1 VENMRYGNLIIAH
14 SPHIDAGITTQKIM
28 GHVIIALLPALVVS
42 GFIFGMRAIL
52 LTLVCIVFCILFESL
67 FLRVTG
73 RQDSI
78 NDLSAVVTGMLLSFN
93 LPSSLPFWQ
102 AIIGCFFAIVVAK
115 QIFGGIGNNFVNPA
129 ILGRVVLLISFPSTM
144 TSWPLPK
151 TGFLHSDMATGA
163 TPLYELSKG
172 NLENLPNFSE
182 MFIGL
187 HGGSLGET
195 GALAILLGGGFLLF
209 TRIITPQIP
218 LVFLGTMG
226 LVAIVFGQ
234 NPLFHILAG
243 GAMLGAFFMATD
255 YTTAPLTSKGKIIF
269 AIGCGFLT
277 MMIRLFGAY
286 PEGVSFAIL
295 FMNILTPHINRL
307 TEHKVEGVA

>member
-1 VENMRYGNLIIAH
+1 MEEIRYGNLIIAH
-14 SPHIDAGITTQKIM
+14 SPHIDDGMTTQKIM
-28 GHVIIALLPALVVS
+28 GHVIISLLPAFIVS
-42 GFIFGMRAIL
+42 GFIFGLRAII
-52 LTLVCIVFCILFESL
+52 LTLICVVFCVLFESM
-67 FLRVTG
+67 FLRIAKRDDT
-73 RQDSI
+73 I

-93 LPSSLPFWQ
+93 LPSSLPYWQ
-102 AIIGCFFAIVVAK
+102 AVVGCFFAIIVGK

-151 TGFLHSDMATGA
+151 TGFLTSDMATGA

-172 NLENLPNFSE
+172 NLESLPNYSE
-182 MFIGL
+182 MLIGL

-195 GALAILLGGGFLLF
+195 GALAILIGGGFLLF
-209 TRIITPQIP
+209 TRIITFEIP
-218 LVFLGTMG
+218 LVFLGTM
-226 LVAIVFGQ
+226 AIVALLFGE

-255 YTTAPLTSKGKIIF
+255 YTTAPLTSKGKIIY
-269 AIGCGFLT
+269 AIGCGFLA
-277 MMIRLFGAY
+277 MMIRLFGVY

-295 FMNILTPHINRL
+295 FMNILTPHINRF
-307 TEHKVEGVA
+307 TEPKVEGVG

>member
-1 VENMRYGNLIIAH
+1 MENMRYGNLIIAH
-14 SPHIDAGITTQKIM
+14 SPHIDARMTTQKIM
-28 GHVIIALLPALVVS
+28 GHVIVALLPALVVS
-42 GFIFGMRAIL
+42 GFIFGMRAII
-52 LTLVCIVFCILFESL
+52 LTIVCIVFCILFESM
-67 FLRVTG
+67 FLRVSK

-115 QIFGGIGNNFVNPA
+115 QMFGGIGNNFVNPA
-129 ILGRVVLLISFPSTM
+129 ILGRVVLLISFPSSM

-209 TRIITPQIP
+209 TRIITPEIP

-226 LVAIVFGQ
+226 LVAIIFGQ

-269 AIGCGFLT
+269 ALGCGFLT

-295 FMNILTPHINRL
+295 FMNILTPHINRF
-307 TEHKVEGVA
+307 TEQKVEGVA

>member
-1 VENMRYGNLIIAH
+1 M
-14 SPHIDAGITTQKIM
+14 
-28 GHVIIALLPALVVS
+28 
-42 GFIFGMRAIL
+42 
-52 LTLVCIVFCILFESL
+52 
-67 FLRVTG
+67 
-73 RQDSI
+73 
-78 NDLSAVVTGMLLSFN
+78 
-93 LPSSLPFWQ
+93 
-102 AIIGCFFAIVVAK
+102 
-115 QIFGGIGNNFVNPA
+115 
-129 ILGRVVLLISFPSTM
+129 
-144 TSWPLPK
+144 
-151 TGFLHSDMATGA
+151 
-163 TPLYELSKG
+163 
-172 NLENLPNFSE
+172 
-182 MFIGL
+182 
-187 HGGSLGET
+187 
-195 GALAILLGGGFLLF
+195 LF